1 MAMKTPKRTNPKMFV
16 ILSKDRTTRP
26 ANAIAKNVEKE
37 FRAILKKTNVM
48 VLDHFLKEMTLERY
62 FLNRSLFVRLMGDN
76 IHALDYA
83 MRAAVAMTIR
93 DTVMD
98 NLTKETSVYPGYWDI
113 EAIVIPMAHVAV
125 LEGSDTPGEWYLS
138 IKLGATSVNSA
149 EILMQMEAGD
159 VPDAMNFTYYNP
171 NRLTQMIYKVSI
183 SITRAIVSECQ
194 RYPTAEL
201 YTGSDDVTP
210 SIRYAMGFR
219 DYITDD
225 NDFEFAITG
234 VPPYEK
240 HILEYLNAM
249 EKKMVVYFCYLLS
262 TAGVSDKMVNTFVDQ
277 LKLHAIFD
285 ADKAKTLADVA
296 VNYLMVIP
304 SLAENNQIMFSFTIK
319 EVADILSKETES
331 KPKLFTFGT
340 RLKRVLHE
348 MIDLCITIAI
358 EEEKQKANTEE
369 SVDTEPGLP
378 DIE

>member
-1 MAMKTPKRTNPKMFV
+1 
-16 ILSKDRTTRP
+16 
-26 ANAIAKNVEKE
+26 
-37 FRAILKKTNVM
+37 
-48 VLDHFLKEMTLERY
+48 
-62 FLNRSLFVRLMGDN
+62 
-76 IHALDYA
+76 
-83 MRAAVAMTIR
+83 
-93 DTVMD
+93 
-98 NLTKETSVYPGYWDI
+98 
-113 EAIVIPMAHVAV
+113 
-125 LEGSDTPGEWYLS
+125 
-138 IKLGATSVNSA
+138 
-149 EILMQMEAGD
+149 
-159 VPDAMNFTYYNP
+159 
-171 NRLTQMIYKVSI
+171 
-183 SITRAIVSECQ
+183 
-194 RYPTAEL
+194 
-201 YTGSDDVTP
+201 
-210 SIRYAMGFR
+210 
-219 DYITDD
+219 
-225 NDFEFAITG
+225 
-234 VPPYEK
+234 
-240 HILEYLNAM
+240 
-249 EKKMVVYFCYLLS
+249 MVVYFCYLLS